1 MQTNPKR
8 NMQKREYVLRY
19 NCVKLALVMMMN
31 MDVEIKFSPNGADDL
46 LRLCF
51 LTLLALNLCEIL

>member
-19 NCVKLALVMMMN
+19 NCVKLVLAMMMN
-31 MDVEIKFSPNGADDL
+31 MAVEIKFSPNGADDL
-46 LRLCF
+46 RLFF